1 MRVRNITT
9 CALGLAAALSLITSV
24 SAAQSTDT
32 TRLRRPSDQ
41 RISISKGEVAPQ
53 VIRVDTVYVT
63 RYDTVRVD
71 NTIVR
76 IDTVTVTQTV
86 EVFAPRT
93 RGVTYGLYAG
103 LTNPIDNVDD
113 IYANSWHLGGMVGW
127 EPVNRFF
134 GLYLDGGLTK
144 LNREQSDDFT
154 GTPTQIGTGSPIV
167 LHLGIDTKAN
177 VIRIGG
183 FQTYAVAGING
194 FRYKNVSTVSDLDA
208 ATPPDDPCDYQVA
221 DDDSCFVNANTAWR
235 HKFGWNFGAGAD
247 FMFGGSSL
255 FLETRFRALQAN
267 DERTWTMPITLGF
280 RFR

>member
-9 CALGLAAALSLITSV
+9 CALGLAAALSLSSSV

-86 EVFAPRT
+86 EVFAPKT
-93 RGVTYGLYAG
+93 RGLTYGLYGG
-103 LTNPIDNVDD
+103 LTNPIDNVDV
-113 IYANSWHLGGMVGW
+113 IYRNSWHLGGMVGW
-127 EPVNRFF
+127 EPVNRFL
-134 GLYLDGGLTK
+134 GLYLDGGVTK
-144 LNREQSDDFT
+144 MTRENDVTISDANWGT
-154 GTPTQIGTGSPIV
+154 GTPIV

-177 VIRIGG
+177 VLKLGG

-208 ATPPDDPCDYQVA
+208 ATPPDDPCDYQVS
-221 DDDSCFVNANTAWR
+221 DDDSCFVNATTAWR
-235 HKFGWNFGAGAD
+235 NKFGWNFGAGAD